1 MTIILIRALIL
12 YFVVICSVRLM
23 GKRQLGELQP
33 SELVITILISNIA
46 TLSLEDTDTPLLRA
60 ILPVLALVC
69 FEVIMSW
76 ASLKSVRL
84 RRLVSGSPKIIIR
97 EGVIDQE
104 MLHALRFSVDDLM
117 TSLRTNGVF
126 SIGEVQFAIV
136 ETNGAVSVYQ
146 KPESQPATRKDVHA
160 GNESP
165 LDPPQVIV
173 ADGQLREKAL
183 EAIGQDRKWL
193 SAVLRASD
201 MALHDVFVLTAD
213 KSCKYHIVRSR
224 KEKGGSR

>member
-69 FEVIMSW
+69 FEVIISW

-84 RRLVSGSPKIIIR
+84 RRLISGSPKIIIR

-160 GNESP
+160 GGEKP
-165 LDPPQVIV
+165 LDPPQVII

-183 EAIGQDRKWL
+183 EAIGQDKKWVN
-193 SAVLRASD
+193 AVLRASD
-201 MALHDVFVLTAD
+201 MELREVFILTAD
-213 KSCKYHIVRSR
+213 KACKYDIVRSQ
-224 KEKGGSR
+224 KGKGGSQ